1 MNRLTAGVLC
11 VACLFLGVAAA
22 PSQPG
27 PSKGPIDIEGDS
39 LEVLDAQHLAIWRGN
54 VDAVQGQDRLRS
66 DVLDIYYTGK
76 ATDTGQGAAAA
87 PAPGG
92 GPAASSQPAA
102 PGSSFGK
109 VDHMVAEGHVYFV
122 SPTQDARGDHAV
134 YDVASDLITMT
145 GDVVV
150 VQGQSVIHGQKLVID
165 RKTNHATMVAT
176 DDGQTTGSGRVRGVF
191 YPNEQNGQSGPAG
204 SAGAAGSAGSAG
216 HPQ

>member
-1 MNRLTAGVLC
+1 MNRLTAGMLC
-11 VACLFLGVAAA
+11 VACLFLGAAA

-54 VDAVQGQDRLRS
+54 VDAVQGQDRLRA

-76 ATDTGQGAAAA
+76 PTEAGQGAAA
-87 PAPGG
+87 
-92 GPAASSQPAA
+92 GPAASSQAA
-102 PGSSFGK
+102 SPGSSFGK
-109 VDHMVAEGHVYFV
+109 VDHMVADGHVYFV

-134 YDVASDLITMT
+134 YDVASDIITMT

-176 DDGQTTGSGRVRGVF
+176 NDDQAGSGRVRGVF
-191 YPNEQNGQSGPAG
+191 YPNENNGQS
-204 SAGAAGSAGSAG
+204 GSAGSAG
-216 HPQ
+216 ASGNPQ